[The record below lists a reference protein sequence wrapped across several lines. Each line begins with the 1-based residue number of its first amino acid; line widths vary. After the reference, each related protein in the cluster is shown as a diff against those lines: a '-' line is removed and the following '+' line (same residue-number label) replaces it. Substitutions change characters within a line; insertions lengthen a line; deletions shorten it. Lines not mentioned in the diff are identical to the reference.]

1 MFGSKRKKRDRL
13 QRMAEIVERRK
24 GISQAELARQLGVH
38 RSTVGK
44 DLVQLEE
51 RGVLLA
57 EDERGRLSLFRR
69 CA

>member
-1 MFGSKRKKRDRL
+1 MFGNKRGKKERL
-13 QRMAEIVERRK
+13 ERMARIVAREK
-24 GISQAELARQLGVH
+24 GITQAELARRLDVH

-44 DLVQLEE
+44 DLVALEE

-69 CA
+69 R